1 MVARM
6 NAHYKNHAGFLRI
19 AAQVHRQMPEVEFLL
34 AGDGP
39 LRPELEKQAAALGL
53 GASAIFLGDRQ
64 DVPAVLA
71 SLDVAVLTSDSESL
85 SNFILEA
92 MAASLPVVAYSVGGN
107 VELVSEQTGTL
118 INPRNENEFAAA
130 IVRFLSDAGLRR
142 GLGASARRFVEQNF
156 GLDQVRRRYEDLY
169 VSLLDRKGRRKQA

>member
-1 MVARM
+1 
-6 NAHYKNHAGFLRI
+6 
-19 AAQVHRQMPEVEFLL
+19 
-34 AGDGP
+34 
-39 LRPELEKQAAALGL
+39 
-53 GASAIFLGDRQ
+53 
-64 DVPAVLA
+64 
-71 SLDVAVLTSDSESL
+71 
-85 SNFILEA
+85 

-142 GLGASARRFVEQNF
+142 DLGASARRFVEQNF